1 MISNYKPLTPPDR
14 KAYEPYVK
22 PKYVSDEPVK
32 KAKKL
37 PFYLLKPAK
46 PKPLYRVCEK
56 CHNLTSLGEE
66 CDFCGHIH
74 TINIYGTSS
83 L

>member
-1 MISNYKPLTPPDR
+1 MDKKYKPLTPPDR

-32 KAKKL
+32 QKTNYKGK
-37 PFYLLKPAK
+37 LKPPK
-46 PKPLYRVCEK
+46 PKPLYQVCEK
-56 CHNLTSLGEE
+56 CHNLISLTGE
-66 CDFCGHIH
+66 CDFCGHTNSAIL
-74 TINIYGTSS
+74 YGTSS